1 MISARQYVI
10 PWHRDEQPLGA
21 VYGTM
26 AFDPA

>member
-10 PWHRDEQPLGA
+10 PWYRDEQPLGA

-26 AFDPA
+26 ASDPA